1 MSEAINKM
9 NVKQMLREQLDNAVY
24 QYIQGMGTDADN
36 VDYSELD
43 EWLEEVTGVV
53 NPLEDN

>member
-9 NVKQMLREQLDNAVY
+9 NVKQMLREQLDNAVH
-24 QYIQGMGTDADN
+24 QYIQGMGTDADS
-36 VDYSELD
+36 VDYSTLD